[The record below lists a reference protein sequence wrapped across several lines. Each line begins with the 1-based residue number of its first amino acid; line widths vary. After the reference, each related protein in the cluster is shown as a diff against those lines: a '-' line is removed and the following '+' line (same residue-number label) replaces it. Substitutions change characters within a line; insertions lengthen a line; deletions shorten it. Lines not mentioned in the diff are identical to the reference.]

1 MSKKILVTDDSSLMR
16 ASIRSAIEKRTDW
29 IVYEA
34 EHGGIAVLMVGTHKP
49 HLVMLDLTM
58 PVMNGLEAAKEISRI
73 CPGMP
78 MILFTLFA
86 HDTIHEAAHAAG
98 IKHVFSKADG
108 LGDHVFDA
116 MTAMLAA
123 NAA

>member
-1 MSKKILVTDDSSLMR
+1 MR
-16 ASIRSAIEKRTDW
+16 AAIRSAIEKRTDW

-98 IKHVFSKADG
+98 IKHVFSKEDG

-123 NAA
+123 KAA